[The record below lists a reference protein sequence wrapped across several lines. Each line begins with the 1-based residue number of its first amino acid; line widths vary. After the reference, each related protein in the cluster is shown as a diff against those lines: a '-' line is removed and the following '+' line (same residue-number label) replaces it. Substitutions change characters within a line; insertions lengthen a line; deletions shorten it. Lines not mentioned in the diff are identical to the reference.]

1 MGRTF
6 LIAVLAGALAAVIG
20 LASFDLAGVSQQPA
34 QLEPAGDAGTS
45 TERWMIEARDR
56 IAATGDGLQPVPA
69 GIATLRDARL
79 AGLNVATMKVRNV
92 SGEVVGVASRITAN
106 EQDLGVRAV
115 WWTFVMGTR
124 GTLAAYLPDQAVT
137 GGGQLLGGTRSFDRA
152 SGQFSEERQADGG
165 YRLRLTRMKP

>member
-56 IAATGDGLQPVPA
+56 IAATA
-69 GIATLRDARL
+69 CSRSLRESRL
-79 AGLNVATMKVRNV
+79 YAMHV
-92 SGEVVGVASRITAN
+92 SRGSTSR
-106 EQDLGVRAV
+106 R
-115 WWTFVMGTR
+115 
-124 GTLAAYLPDQAVT
+124 
-137 GGGQLLGGTRSFDRA
+137 
-152 SGQFSEERQADGG
+152 
-165 YRLRLTRMKP
+165 